1 MGLLTKKILGINVT
15 ISSKEK
21 ILEEIKKC
29 LKKIQNPPSKIHNQ
43 EIKPLIIFTPNPEI
57 ITYAQNDPM
66 FIQIVNSAQINI
78 PDGQGVCW
86 AIKKVYNLPI
96 EKIPGTNF
104 MLELCKIAAKKS
116 LRIGLIGGRQKVA
129 LDTAECL
136 RQSYNFLKIKIFTA
150 SEIEIKH
157 QESGIRNHRKE
168 IDKIFF
174 HSFFTIR
181 KSNGEVIETKKYF
194 ENLYEEIKKEK
205 IYILFIAL
213 GFPTQ
218 EYFIHALNQQ
228 SAINNYQLPI
238 ILMAVGGAFD
248 YFSGRVPRAP
258 MWMRERGLEWLYRL
272 IREPWRLPRQ
282 LKGAEFFYKVL
293 TS

>member
-29 LKKIQNPPSKIHNQ
+29 FKKIQNPPSKIHNR

-66 FIQIVNSAQINI
+66 FTQIVNSAQINI

-86 AIKKVYNLPI
+86 AIKKVYNLSI

-116 LRIGLIGGRQKVA
+116 LRVGLIGGKAKVA
-129 LDTAECL
+129 LQTSECL
-136 RQSYNFLKIKIFTA
+136 QRDYNFSQIEVFP
-150 SEIEIKH
+150 SPEIILGKKKEKY
-157 QESGIRNHRKE
+157 RNIPNTKYLILYMKE
-168 IDKIFF
+168 KQDL
-174 HSFFTIR
+174 
-181 KSNGEVIETKKYF
+181 ETEKYF
-194 ENLYEEIKKEK
+194 EILAKEIVNKK
-205 IYILFIAL
+205 ISILFVAF
-213 GFPTQ
+213 GFPKQ
-218 EYFIHALNQQ
+218 EIFIHLLYQQ
-228 SAINNYQLPI
+228 LLITNYQLPI
-238 ILMAVGGAFD
+238 IVMSVGGAFD
-248 YFSGRVPRAP
+248 YLSGRVPRAP
-258 MWMRERGLEWLYRL
+258 MGMRERGLEWLYRL